1 MLKNKVT
8 RPHSFSF
15 TRCRPSTDEEDY
27 ADYPLP
33 GYPDES
39 YIDPEPYYLPPESGA
54 ADYPEYESDFAE
66 AAAGPEGTVN
76 RVRGG
81 GLESGIF
88 NRNERLDVKKP
99 GPFFPNSANN
109 FFLDKVTSNSVTL
122 S

>member
-1 MLKNKVT
+1 MPLT
-8 RPHSFSF
+8 FA
-15 TRCRPSTDEEDY
+15 EDY

-33 GYPDES
+33 GYPDTS

-54 ADYPEYESDFAE
+54 ADYPQYEDDYSE
-66 AAAGPEGTVN
+66 AAAAPEGTVN

-109 FFLDKVTSNSVTL
+109 FFLDKVSPNFDTRSFSRFANAKHFYFFL
-122 S
+122 AI